1 MLLKIFRLAE
11 ETGAARAGIRSVA
24 MVLCVASLAAC
35 ENLSEL
41 GSELR
46 RTYDETLLSLD
57 KSLNNNDLLSNGLTA
72 KEQREIVTLDRPAV
86 RRLQVRLAKLG
97 FRPGP
102 ADGILGSRTVTAINS
117 YQSRFALT
125 VTASISRGFLNHLET
140 MTEGKLAGPPLS
152 PLRQQS
158 GLPDSP
164 INLAS
169 DDFPTYLPGTSFI
182 YSNGET
188 ERVLGEKDFVVRWAR
203 GDGTTYSTHRNF
215 LLPKSYWTSG
225 SERGTVTTSGTP
237 DELWPFREGSEIS
250 FSAKVTMQNGNDPD
264 STERRV
270 DLWRC
275 RNDGSRMVTVKAGT
289 FETLLLVCSRG
300 ENPAAPD
307 LVRTWYYSKAVR
319 HYVRFVETDPGSDTI
334 KSADLVA
341 IRPGALNWPPIVRA
355 ALARALIHA
364 LEMPNDSSQMPWT
377 SSGVNT
383 HVTIEAK
390 SRFIDNDG
398 RQCRRFEQIWSEN
411 GHRRHYPAAACKTTA
426 GKWTIP
432 GLEGGSATSI
442 ATSGDV
448 S

>member
-1 MLLKIFRLAE
+1 M
-11 ETGAARAGIRSVA
+11 AARAGKRSVA
-24 MVLCVASLAAC
+24 MILCVASLAAC
-35 ENLSEL
+35 ENLSQL
-41 GSELR
+41 GTELR
-46 RTYDETLLSLD
+46 QTYDQTLISID
-57 KSLNNNDLLSNGLTA
+57 KSLNDNDLSANGITA
-72 KEQREIVTLDRPAV
+72 KEKEEIVTLDRPAM

-102 ADGILGSRTVTAINS
+102 ADGILGSRTVTAINR

-125 VTASISRGFLNHLET
+125 VTASISRGFLNHLEM
-140 MTEGKLAGPPLS
+140 MTETKLSGHPLS
-152 PLRQQS
+152 PPRRQS
-158 GLPDSP
+158 ALPELP
-164 INLAS
+164 IIMAS
-169 DDFPTYLPGTSFI
+169 DDLPTYLPGTSFI
-182 YSNGET
+182 YSKGET

-237 DELWPFREGSEIS
+237 DELWPLREGSEIS
-250 FSAKVTMQNGNDPD
+250 FSAKVTMQNGNDPH
-264 STERRV
+264 STEQRV

-275 RNDGSRMVTVKAGT
+275 RNDGSQTVTVKAGT

-300 ENPAAPD
+300 EDPASPD

-341 IRPGALNWPPIVRA
+341 IRPGALNWPPIMRA
-355 ALARALIHA
+355 ALSRALVHA
-364 LEMPNDSSQMPWT
+364 LEMPSESSQMPWT

-390 SRFIDNDG
+390 SRFIDDDG

-411 GHRRHYPAAACKTTA
+411 GHRRHYPAAACKTSA

-432 GLEGGSATSI
+432 GLEGSSANSI
-442 ATSGDV
+442 ATTGDV